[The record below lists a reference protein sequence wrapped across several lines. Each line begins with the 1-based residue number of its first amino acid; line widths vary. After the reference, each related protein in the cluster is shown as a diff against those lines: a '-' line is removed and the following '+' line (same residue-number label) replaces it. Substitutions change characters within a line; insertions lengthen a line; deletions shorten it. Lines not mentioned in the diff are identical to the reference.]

1 MKGYS
6 TRYLNFLDTAPIED
20 NRRLSVMSVDRQK
33 TIIKRD
39 TSLNDDDLTLIQEF
53 CDREIRG
60 RGPKYVLL
68 IFSKIFRRI
77 KNETLRQK
85 YFLNSAISKSSGTT
99 SFEYLCRLVQVVCK
113 ECDDEELKIKF
124 LFDTFADHQSTI
136 KRNAVKDFAEI
147 FKIPLNEFKEGTSIT
162 FDEFSETVE
171 EYEIEYS

>member
-1 MKGYS
+1 M
-6 TRYLNFLDTAPIED
+6 
-20 NRRLSVMSVDRQK
+20 
-33 TIIKRD
+33 
-39 TSLNDDDLTLIQEF
+39 
-53 CDREIRG
+53 
-60 RGPKYVLL
+60 
-68 IFSKIFRRI
+68 
-77 KNETLRQK
+77 RQK

-124 LFDTFADHQSTI
+124 LFETFADHQSTI

-147 FKIPLNEFKEGTSIT
+147 FKIPLNEFKEGASIT